1 MRFIEA
7 RDLYLLSVMVLIKGV
22 SWFSSPGIKRLVKNI
37 ITSVAYR
44 FSRRK
49 RRISE
54 KNISTVF
61 SDNLSENRKKEIVKG
76 NFYEFWN
83 EVFSLSA
90 SSVERQSLK
99 GAEIRGLN
107 HLHTAL
113 KKGNGVILW
122 ESNSFGVRSLAKQI
136 LYENGFSLYQVH
148 ARFHIGGFAN
158 ITTPETWVR
167 YHVIRPLFEKLE
179 KEFVKEIIRLPNS
192 SSLAFTRQLMDILEQ
207 NKILCITGDGRLGQ
221 KLIPLKFLAHTQLF
235 STGMVSLAR
244 LSGASI
250 LPIFCIENR
259 EGIACLIIEPPIK
272 TEGKEGREQELKNS
286 VAEYAGLLESYIR
299 KYPEKYHSWHYFE
312 SGTNN

>member
-1 MRFIEA
+1 
-7 RDLYLLSVMVLIKGV
+7 MVLIKGV
-22 SWFSSPGIKRLVKNI
+22 SWFPETGIKQLVKNI

-44 FSRRK
+44 LPRRK
-49 RRISE
+49 RRIIE
-54 KNISTVF
+54 KNISMIF
-61 SDNLSENRKKEIVKG
+61 GENLDKRRKREIAKG

-99 GAEIRGLN
+99 GTEICGLN
-107 HLHTAL
+107 YLHTAL

-122 ESNSFGVRSLAKQI
+122 ESNSFGVRSLAKRI

-148 ARFHIGGFAN
+148 ARPHIGGFAN
-158 ITTPETWVR
+158 DMSSETWVR
-167 YHVIRPLFEKLE
+167 YHIIRPFFEKLE
-179 KEFVKEIIRLPNS
+179 KEFTEEIIYLPNS
-192 SSLAFTRQLMDILEQ
+192 SSLAFTRQLMGILEQ

-221 KLIPLKFLAHTQLF
+221 KLVPLQFLGHTKLF

-299 KYPEKYHSWHYFE
+299 KYPEKYRSWHHLE
-312 SGTNN
+312 SGGKN